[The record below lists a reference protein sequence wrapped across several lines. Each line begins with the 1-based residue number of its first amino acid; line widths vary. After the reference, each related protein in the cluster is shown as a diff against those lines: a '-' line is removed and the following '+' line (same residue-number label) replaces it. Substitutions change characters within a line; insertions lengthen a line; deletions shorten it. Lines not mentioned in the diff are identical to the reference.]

1 MQPPLEQSDIR
12 RRLRPLVRRPILK
25 EETLSDGGCD
35 RGNSARE
42 GQLDLGSNDK
52 PHKKR
57 VNTEQRTIGQP
68 LDKTTLTKDR

>member
-1 MQPPLEQSDIR
+1 MQPPLEKSDIWR
-12 RRLRPLVRRPILK
+12 WLRPLVRRPILK

-52 PHKKR
+52 PHKNVLTLNSVQL
-57 VNTEQRTIGQP
+57 VNHWIK
-68 LDKTTLTKDR
+68 LL